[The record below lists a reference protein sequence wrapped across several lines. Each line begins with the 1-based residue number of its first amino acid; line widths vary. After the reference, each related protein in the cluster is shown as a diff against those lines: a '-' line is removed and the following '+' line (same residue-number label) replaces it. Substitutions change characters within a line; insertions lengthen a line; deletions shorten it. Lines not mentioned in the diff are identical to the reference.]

1 MISIRPG
8 DSDKLSYRL
17 LFLCKV
23 QRQGTCIQNFTG
35 SAVYSDKC
43 IWEKARPNWEL
54 PNEYLGSKSS
64 CQCESKPH
72 QQLFSED
79 LFLGTVVCI
88 SQYKT
93 RLHTGHITLCWNIF
107 YFPTQLF
114 WINVVNWVLL
124 EKLLP
129 TYRVPLQGPLVSVKN
144 RNVVASLTAFEIST
158 VTSNAIKLAFSLFW
172 AQFTWGH
179 WSKAS
184 SYLCLYIAHSGDEGR
199 NHTSLVMCLILHS
212 MKITTQSAQTW
223 CLPASTPLCSY
234 PYAL

>member
-1 MISIRPG
+1 MSTWAARAPASVKANHTNSFSVRTCFWELWFVSVRIRPG
-8 DSDKLSYRL
+8 FTLGILHYAETFFISQHSSFELMWSTESSWRNCFPHTE
-17 LFLCKV
+17 FLCKV
-23 QRQGTCIQNFTG
+23 L
-35 SAVYSDKC
+35 
-43 IWEKARPNWEL
+43 W
-54 PNEYLGSKSS
+54 YL
-64 CQCESKPH
+64 
-72 QQLFSED
+72 
-79 LFLGTVVCI
+79 
-88 SQYKT
+88 
-93 RLHTGHITLCWNIF
+93 W
-107 YFPTQLF
+107 
-114 WINVVNWVLL
+114 
-124 EKLLP
+124 
-129 TYRVPLQGPLVSVKN
+129 N

-158 VTSNAIKLAFSLFW
+158 ITSNAIKLAFSLFW